1 MVDDI
6 LTLMKILVTGRSG
19 TGKTTLCQKFVER
32 GYNAF
37 DSDRID
43 RFVGWRDLATGETA
57 KVDYDKTID
66 KTKIGWQWHHDTMK
80 ALVAKYR
87 DLILCGS
94 ADNQLEFYDYFDK
107 VFVLNLPPEEQ
118 AKRIL
123 SRTEHDY
130 GKLPTMLEQ
139 IIIEQAT
146 LVEKSQVLGAYVIN
160 AQPNPNVICDQILK
174 VIYDN

>member
-1 MVDDI
+1 MYVLI
-6 LTLMKILVTGRSG
+6 TGRSG
-19 TGKTTLCQKFVER
+19 TGKSTICRELLDR
-32 GYNAF
+32 GFTAL
-37 DSDRID
+37 DADRIEG
-43 RFVGWRDLATGETA
+43 FVGWFDLDTLQKVE
-57 KVDYDKTID
+57 VDYTEPID
-66 KTKIGWQWHHDTMK
+66 KSKVGWLWQHQAMK

-94 ADNQLEFYDYFDK
+94 ADNQFEFYDYFDK

-118 AKRIL
+118 TKRIL

-130 GKLPTMLEQ
+130 GKLATMLEQ